1 MFYDGNKGC
10 EMMSQPNVSTKAPE
24 FQKIYFFISLGL
36 LALSIIMFGLGVFY
50 AQTPYVTPQAIID
63 FASYVT
69 TYHYIH
75 LGAGIILIIV
85 VIRENKKKLLKT
97 RVWKT
102 IIGMILTPLSGVVL
116 LAAVIL
122 LGLSS
127 CA

>member
-10 EMMSQPNVSTKAPE
+10 ETMSQPNVSTKAPE
-24 FQKIYFFISLGL
+24 FQKIYFFISLGML
-36 LALSIIMFGLGVFY
+36 ILSIFMFGLGVFY
-50 AQTPYVTPQAIID
+50 AQTPYVTPAAVID
-63 FASYVT
+63 FASYIT

-75 LGAGIILIIV
+75 LGAGLILLIYI
-85 VIRENKKKLLKT
+85 IRENKKKLLKI
-97 RVWKT
+97 RLWKT
-102 IIGMILTPLSGVVL
+102 IIGIILTPVSGIIL